1 MKAVPFANKHRL
13 ATRRS
18 CPDGSIEASGVKMPD
33 ISLLCP
39 EAQKIAQL
47 KKWVWRDDC
56 NSL

>member
-1 MKAVPFANKHRL
+1 MKAVPLPINNDLPKSRFCGAGEL
-13 ATRRS
+13 EA
-18 CPDGSIEASGVKMPD
+18 IEVKMPD

-47 KKWVWRDDC
+47 KISVGRDDC